1 MLFLH
6 KKLWKRGRIYMK
18 NLYIVRHAKAE
29 GQPPEAKLTE
39 LGERQAESLVSF
51 FEGREINAVYSSP
64 FLRAVKTIE
73 PLAEKRGLPIMQDE
87 RLAERILSGM
97 ALDDWIAHLQ
107 KSFNDFDYVLDGG
120 ESNRAASERAS
131 SFIQDILNNG
141 PENIVAVSH
150 GNLATLLL
158 KHFDDRFGY
167 KELMELSN
175 PDVYH
180 INFTDEDSS
189 VNRIWIEQ

>member
-1 MLFLH
+1 
-6 KKLWKRGRIYMK
+6 MK

-87 RLAERILSGM
+87 RLAERTLSGM
-97 ALDDWIAHLQ
+97 ALDDWTAHLQ

-131 SFIQDILNNG
+131 SFIQEILNNG